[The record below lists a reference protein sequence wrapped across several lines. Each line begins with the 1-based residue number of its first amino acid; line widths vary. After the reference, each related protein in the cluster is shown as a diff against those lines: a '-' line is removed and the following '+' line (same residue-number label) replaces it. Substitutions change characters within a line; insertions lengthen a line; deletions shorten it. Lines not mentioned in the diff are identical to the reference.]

1 MLVYN
6 ESIDLNSKIRFIRV
20 PCGSELTSHSQS
32 RTQTVSILC
41 IWPILKRLY
50 FIFHRGSYIRS
61 PEVLVFDFE
70 SNFRR
75 AVVEGPV
82 LQRKYASS
90 FLLFSTT

>member
-50 FIFHRGSYIRS
+50 FIFHRGYAARS
-61 PEVLVFDFE
+61 PFIIRNVNTLATGYGYMVWVIFTLYE
-70 SNFRR
+70 
-75 AVVEGPV
+75 
-82 LQRKYASS
+82 
-90 FLLFSTT
+90 LF